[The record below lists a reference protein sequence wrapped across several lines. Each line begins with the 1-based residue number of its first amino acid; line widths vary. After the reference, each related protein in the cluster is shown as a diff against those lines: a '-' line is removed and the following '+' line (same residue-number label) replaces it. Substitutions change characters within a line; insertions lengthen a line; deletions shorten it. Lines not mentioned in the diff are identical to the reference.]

1 MIIDVWCGHTRSQE
15 VAVMFNRCPGVE
27 RSIRIELYKCPKCG
41 AEVEIFSNEVKV
53 KCYQCGEMVYS
64 ERLPSCI
71 DWCASAR
78 ECLGE
83 ERWRQLKGQ
92 GERQ

>member
-1 MIIDVWCGHTRSQE
+1 MMI
-15 VAVMFNRCPGVE
+15 NRCPGVE
-27 RSIRIELYKCPKCG
+27 STPRIELYKCPKCG

-53 KCYQCGEMVYS
+53 KCHQCGEMVYS

-71 DWCASAR
+71 DWCAAAR

-92 GERQ
+92 SEGH

>member
-1 MIIDVWCGHTRSQE
+1 
-15 VAVMFNRCPGVE
+15 MFNRCPGAE
-27 RSIRIELYKCPKCG
+27 RAVRIELYKCSKCG
-41 AEVEIFSNEVKV
+41 AEVEMFSNEVEV
-53 KCYQCGEMVYS
+53 KCPECGEMVHS
-64 ERLPSCI
+64 GKMPSCT

-92 GERQ
+92 SESQ

>member
-1 MIIDVWCGHTRSQE
+1 MMFDISPEYASAQE
-15 VAVMFNRCPGVE
+15 VTAMFKKCPGVE
-27 RSIRIELYKCPKCG
+27 RSLRIELHKCSNCG

-64 ERLPSCI
+64 QRLPSCI

-83 ERWRQLKGQ
+83 ERWRQLKER
-92 GERQ
+92 GEIC

>member
-1 MIIDVWCGHTRSQE
+1 
-15 VAVMFNRCPGVE
+15 MFNRCPGAE
-27 RSIRIELYKCPKCG
+27 RTARIQLYNCPGCG

-53 KCYQCGEMVYS
+53 KCGGCGEMVYS

-71 DWCASAR
+71 DWCAAAR

-83 ERWRQLKGQ
+83 ERWRKLKGH
-92 GERQ
+92 GDG

>member
-1 MIIDVWCGHTRSQE
+1 MI
-15 VAVMFNRCPGVE
+15 NRCPGVE
-27 RSIRIELYKCPKCG
+27 RSPRIQLYQCPKCG

-53 KCYQCGEMVYS
+53 ECRECGEMVYS
-64 ERLPSCI
+64 ERLPSCV
-71 DWCASAR
+71 DWCAAAR

-92 GERQ
+92 GEGC